1 MEWETETPEVPEF
14 GRIDVNGNVQE
25 MVDVA
30 TILTKAESISC
41 DDSKAAVSNAM
52 EDLALRVKE
61 TARAYGY
68 YDVDVAHGFER
79 EQVCWLANIV
89 LDIGERT
96 TVDRV
101 NINIVGEAMTDEGFI
116 KGYRKNIPVVG
127 EGLLHSQYE
136 MLKTSIQQ
144 TAARRGYFDGVFV
157 KNELKVDQQ
166 NSKADIT
173 LSFESG
179 VRYRIGEIRIE
190 QDVLEQRL
198 FGKYLS
204 VNSGDYFD
212 DINLVTSYQTLSG
225 TEYFS
230 VIEVSP
236 VLDEKADGVVPIRVK
251 AEKGKTINYSVGVG
265 VATDT
270 GPRIKFYYRNKL
282 ANRRGHSHRTDL
294 SLSPVIS
301 SLRFSYRL
309 PDKKAKT
316 DYYEFSTSATHEDTD
331 TSVSDTFLTGIARTN
346 QLKND
351 WLRTY
356 GLQYSIDQFEI
367 GQTEDRTALLRP
379 VLGFSKIST
388 DSPLRVLRGYRVNM
402 QVTGASKDV
411 FSDINMAQISAGG
424 KYVYGLGDRFRMLG
438 RLDLGYTL
446 VDEFERLPSSLR
458 FFAGGDTSIRG
469 YRYEE
474 LGPENDEG
482 EVIGG
487 EELIVLSF
495 EIDYEFKPGWSM
507 AGFADTGNAFN
518 NADLE
523 LKTGAGFGV
532 RWQSPIGPIRLDL
545 GFPINDDDA
554 RQSYR
559 IHFTL
564 GPDL

>member
-1 MEWETETPEVPEF
+1 MDWDDEYPEVPEF
-14 GRIDVNGNVQE
+14 ATLDVNGNVEE

-30 TILTKAESISC
+30 TILANAVSISC
-41 DDSKAAVSNAM
+41 DDSKAAVSHAM
-52 EDLALRVKE
+52 EDLASTVKQ

-68 YDVDVAHGFER
+68 YRVDVTHGFER
-79 EQVCWLANIV
+79 EQVCWSGNIN
-89 LDIGERT
+89 LDIGQRT
-96 TVDRV
+96 TIDQV
-101 NINIVGEAMTDEGFI
+101 NIHIIGEAITDEGFI

-136 MLKTSIQQ
+136 MLKKSIQQ
-144 TAARRGYFDGVFV
+144 TAARRGYFDGVFI

-166 NSKADIT
+166 NNKADIN

-179 VRYRIGEIRIE
+179 IRYRIGEIRIE
-190 QDVLEQRL
+190 QDAIDERL
-198 FGKYLS
+198 FEKYLS
-204 VNSGDYFD
+204 VNSGDYFN
-212 DINLVTSYQTLSG
+212 DINLVTSYQAVSG

-230 VIEVSP
+230 AIEVSP
-236 VLDEKADGVVPIRVK
+236 VLDEKADGVIPIRIK

-270 GPRIKFYYRNKL
+270 GPRIKFYYQNKL
-282 ANRRGHSHRTDL
+282 VNRRGHSHRTDL

-301 SLRFSYRL
+301 SLGFSYRI
-309 PDKKAKT
+309 PDKEAKT
-316 DYYEFSTSATHEDTD
+316 DYYEFSSSATHENTD
-331 TSVSDTFLTGIARTN
+331 TAVSDTFITGVARTN

-356 GLQYSIDQFEI
+356 GLQYSIDRFEI

-388 DSPLRVLRGYRVNM
+388 DSPLRVRHGYRVNM
-402 QVTGASKDV
+402 QVTGASEDV
-411 FSDINMAQISAGG
+411 FSDINMAQILAGG
-424 KYVYGLGDRFRMLG
+424 KYVYGLSEKFRVLG

-446 VDEFERLPSSLR
+446 IDEFERLPSSLR
-458 FFAGGDTSIRG
+458 FFAGGDASIRG

-474 LGPENDEG
+474 LGPENEEG

-487 EELIVLSF
+487 ENLTVLSF

-507 AGFADTGNAFN
+507 AGFVDTGNAFN

-559 IHFTL
+559 VHFTL